1 MYFDVVGIC
10 MGVSIHNKDSFMI
23 MNKRM
28 LFFAPLIRRWIN
40 SSFFWTWQSQ
50 ALLSYERAGQTESI
64 SDEGMFTSFK
74 LPFENTQ
81 ITSLFGICGVIIRY
95 VRIITR
101 FFYNKCLHMC
111 YLYSSI
117 AKISQVNQL
126 CD

>member
-81 ITSLFGICGVIIRY
+81 ITSLFGICGVIISFHL
-95 VRIITR
+95 VRR
-101 FFYNKCLHMC
+101 GRSSWAWSDPQHKEENALHGNAS
-111 YLYSSI
+111 LGS
-117 AKISQVNQL
+117 A
-126 CD
+126 